1 MSYKFISV
9 SELAV
14 DEYFIQWVQQPTAES
29 DAFWERYL
37 GKSPAQR
44 KAVQEA
50 RELVLHLSQ
59 DHSPVPDK
67 DLDEVWNCLMK
78 KREDYLTNGEEG
90 QQDEEG
96 VIPIS
101 YWRSSKV
108 WMAAAASALVL
119 VSVLLLYQKR
129 ERTVTYATTVGQ
141 RMQLRLPDSSM
152 VVLNADSRITVPAS
166 WGSDTERR
174 VELQGQAFFSVTHK
188 HNNQKFTVV
197 TADGME
203 VEVLGTEFSVS
214 SREEQKQ
221 VVLEKG
227 KISLSMDQLGE
238 ETPFVMAP
246 GDLVEA
252 SAEGNLV
259 RKKVKPELYTAWK
272 SSKLILENRT
282 LEEIAQLLKH
292 SYGYQVAVTDK
303 NLLSQRITAYLN
315 VNSPDHILSTL
326 SETLDVAIQKQNNII
341 SISSN

>member
-1 MSYKFISV
+1 MSYKLTSA

-29 DAFWERYL
+29 DAFWERHL
-37 GKSPAQR
+37 GEDPAQR

-67 DLDEVWNCLMK
+67 DLDEVWHRLIK
-78 KREDYLTNGEEG
+78 TRENYLARGEEG
-90 QQDEEG
+90 QQDEEDT
-96 VIPIS
+96 VPLD
-101 YWRSSKV
+101 YWRSSRV
-108 WMAAAASALVL
+108 WMAAAASALLL
-119 VSVLLLYQKR
+119 VSIFFLYQQR
-129 ERTVTYATTVGQ
+129 ERTVTYATTAGQ

-152 VVLNADSRITVPAS
+152 VVLNADSKITVPAT

-227 KISLSMDQLGE
+227 KISLSMEQMGE
-238 ETPFVMAP
+238 EEPFVMAP
-246 GDLVEA
+246 GDMVEA
-252 SAEGNLV
+252 GADGSLV
-259 RKKVKPELYTAWK
+259 RTKVQPELYTAWR
-272 SSKLILENRT
+272 SSTLILENRT
-282 LEEIAQLLKH
+282 VEEIAQLLKH
-292 SYGYQVAVTDK
+292 SYGYQVAVTDQS
-303 NLLSQRITAYLN
+303 LLNQRITAYLN

-326 SETLDVAIQKQNNII
+326 SETLDVAVQKQNNII